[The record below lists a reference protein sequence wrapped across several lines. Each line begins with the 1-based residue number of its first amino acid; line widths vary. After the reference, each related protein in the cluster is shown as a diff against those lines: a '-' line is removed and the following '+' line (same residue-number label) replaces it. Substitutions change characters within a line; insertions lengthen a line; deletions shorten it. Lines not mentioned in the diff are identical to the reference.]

1 MKIKNNRRYYT
12 LLDIVKM
19 DERFKE
25 IQNFSTNYIY
35 ELFRTYIDVPI
46 DQVNFYGMM
55 HNITTDDILISLF
68 NNIFFRYKNEYA
80 VVVPSAIDLDELST
94 DERKI
99 YVEEFLQ
106 MLLSKTIDDEDY
118 YYTMLEMLNQRK
130 NNLMDKLSSITT
142 SNSVVTH
149 DTTDTNTLNTTATNT
164 INMNNTGSSVNRVN
178 DTPNYQQATEEQYE
192 GFAYTSQI
200 AKQTGTNNQTGTN
213 TLVNSGDTSLRKTG
227 TDETEGTQTH
237 ESDHKYLYEKIF
249 EIQKNYKDLLSDWI
263 KSYRQCFIESY
274 NI

>member
-1 MKIKNNRRYYT
+1 
-12 LLDIVKM
+12 
-19 DERFKE
+19 
-25 IQNFSTNYIY
+25 
-35 ELFRTYIDVPI
+35 
-46 DQVNFYGMM
+46 
-55 HNITTDDILISLF
+55 
-68 NNIFFRYKNEYA
+68 
-80 VVVPSAIDLDELST
+80 
-94 DERKI
+94 
-99 YVEEFLQ
+99 
-106 MLLSKTIDDEDY
+106 MLLSKSIDDEDY

-164 INMNNTGSSVNRVN
+164 INMNNTGSSTNRVN
-178 DTPNYQQATEEQYE
+178 DTPNYQHPTEEAYE

-200 AKQTGTNNQTGTN
+200 AKQTGSNNQTGTN

-227 TDETEGTQTH
+227 TDETDGSQST

-249 EIQKNYKDLLSDWI
+249 EIQKNYKDLLGDWI